1 VKYPAFRK
9 RGEEAQVGD
18 LVKHKAGAQLGVGL
32 VARINPES
40 DLVTVFWS
48 RKNNLRY
55 CSRPYLEVLSES
67 R

>member
-9 RGEEAQVGD
+9 RGEEVQVGD
-18 LVKHKAGAQLGVGL
+18 LVRHTAGMQLGSGL
-32 VARINPES
+32 VLNCYD
-40 DLVTVFWS
+40 DLVTVLWS
-48 RKNNLRY
+48 SSNSLRY